1 MNKYFKS
8 YLIIWAI
15 AVAIFNVVALV
26 PTQAITGLDSV
37 EGTFWIGLVFINVAL
52 IAQLLA
58 SFVALNEKNA
68 TKLFYNLPVFFVS
81 RTALIFNIIVGVV
94 CMLIPGIPEWLGAV
108 ICFIVLG
115 LSAIA
120 VFKAKAPGDFIGE
133 LDKRV
138 KAQTIFIKSITVS
151 AQNLVSQAKSDDVR
165 KECRKVYEALRYSDP
180 MSNEGL
186 TDVENQITSVYNEL
200 VSAVESDNVQLA
212 AVSSNNLIGLIA
224 ARNNRCKLLK

>member
-94 CMLIPGIPEWLGAV
+94 CMLIPGIPEWLG
-108 ICFIVLG
+108 
-115 LSAIA
+115 
-120 VFKAKAPGDFIGE
+120 D
-133 LDKRV
+133 R
-138 KAQTIFIKSITVS
+138 KSV
-151 AQNLVSQAKSDDVR
+151 V
-165 KECRKVYEALRYSDP
+165 
-180 MSNEGL
+180 
-186 TDVENQITSVYNEL
+186 
-200 VSAVESDNVQLA
+200 
-212 AVSSNNLIGLIA
+212 
-224 ARNNRCKLLK
+224 